1 MQTRIYALVS
11 GVIFFLL
18 GIFGFVT
25 FFVSNPSANAPE
37 MTIRTSLG
45 QLFAIFPVNS
55 LLNVVHCL
63 WGLVG
68 IVAYT
73 SAKSS
78 KSFATWS
85 GYGAAILS
93 VLGMMKFSNTFG
105 GLLPLYSHN
114 IWLHGIMA
122 LVSTLYASRKV
133 QDVLGVKTTS
143 DQVDQFAAA
152 RKSAQER
159 KPKDLDKAG

>member
-1 MQTRIYALVS
+1 
-11 GVIFFLL
+11 
-18 GIFGFVT
+18 
-25 FFVSNPSANAPE
+25 
-37 MTIRTSLG
+37 
-45 QLFAIFPVNS
+45 
-55 LLNVVHCL
+55 
-63 WGLVG
+63 
-68 IVAYT
+68 
-73 SAKSS
+73 
-78 KSFATWS
+78 
-85 GYGAAILS
+85 
-93 VLGMMKFSNTFG
+93 MMKFSNTFG

-122 LVSTLYASRKV
+122 LVSTLYASRKI